1 MNIMLVSVTERTR
14 EIGLRMAVG
23 ARGRD
28 ILLQFLI
35 EALSMACAGG
45 VIGVGMGIGVSFLVS
60 TLAGWPTVITGAS
73 IVMGFASAALTG
85 VVFGFYPARR
95 AAALDPI
102 DALRYE

>member
-1 MNIMLVSVTERTR
+1 
-14 EIGLRMAVG
+14 
-23 ARGRD
+23 
-28 ILLQFLI
+28 
-35 EALSMACAGG
+35 
-45 VIGVGMGIGVSFLVS
+45 
-60 TLAGWPTVITGAS
+60 VITGAS